1 MYRFHQSCRKKAAAA
16 AKEIHG
22 SAMGFVANWYNL
34 IDIREYLRESLLAFL
49 YILFNWIVAKL
60 TSETTGILQASI
72 KIDELNII
80 IVKKLSSQQHCSIGD
95 IIPLHIL
102 IMVLQSSQRQWKEI
116 KVDCVRHRVTE
127 SLFSL
132 IAIALYSGAEL
143 HHTQTIVF
151 PASNTFNTPST
162 TSSIKS

>member
-1 MYRFHQSCRKKAAAA
+1 MYRFHQSCRKKAAAG

-60 TSETTGILQASI
+60 TSETIGILQTSI

-80 IVKKLSSQQHCSIGD
+80 IVKKHCSIRLSVTSFPYTS
-95 IIPLHIL
+95 PLWFC
-102 IMVLQSSQRQWKEI
+102 SRRNDNEK
-116 KVDCVRHRVTE
+116 K
-127 SLFSL
+127 
-132 IAIALYSGAEL
+132 
-143 HHTQTIVF
+143 
-151 PASNTFNTPST
+151 
-162 TSSIKS
+162 